1 MKHILTT
8 LAAVMLTGAVMAQS
22 LDSLERAVKTA
33 KGDQQVKALN
43 ELFRA
48 YLNSDPVKAIGFTR
62 EALSLALDIGDEKGK
77 AASYNN
83 LGVAYRNQ
91 GAFDK
96 ALEYYLISMQTYEK
110 LGNKEGVATTKS
122 NIGNIY
128 SLKHDQAQAMKY
140 MEEAR
145 KLFTELNDQ
154 PHIVGVLNNLGNLH
168 SELQLYE
175 QALKFYS
182 QSWQLSEKLGKPFSD
197 PLNNIGNIY
206 VKQSNY
212 KEALVWLDKS
222 MDLAQ
227 KENNRLAQLNLLVAQ
242 GNVYTRLGQ
251 TDRAQSL
258 LTDAQK
264 LSAELQAFV
273 FEPTVLKN
281 IAENYAK
288 QGRMKEAYESMV
300 KYDLARDKIY
310 GEESSR
316 KIAQMEM
323 AMDIQA
329 KEKEVEV
336 LKKDDT
342 IKTMELRHIQMVVT
356 IVVLS
361 IVALVAFGNIY
372 LHNKKS
378 KVK

>member
-1 MKHILTT
+1 
-8 LAAVMLTGAVMAQS
+8 
-22 LDSLERAVKTA
+22 
-33 KGDQQVKALN
+33 
-43 ELFRA
+43 
-48 YLNSDPVKAIGFTR
+48 
-62 EALSLALDIGDEKGK
+62 
-77 AASYNN
+77 
-83 LGVAYRNQ
+83 
-91 GAFDK
+91 
-96 ALEYYLISMQTYEK
+96 
-110 LGNKEGVATTKS
+110 
-122 NIGNIY
+122 
-128 SLKHDQAQAMKY
+128 
-140 MEEAR
+140 
-145 KLFTELNDQ
+145 
-154 PHIVGVLNNLGNLH
+154 
-168 SELQLYE
+168 
-175 QALKFYS
+175 
-182 QSWQLSEKLGKPFSD
+182 
-197 PLNNIGNIY
+197 
-206 VKQSNY
+206 NY

-273 FEPTVLKN
+273 FEPTILKN